1 MAVTRPID
9 LRDVHAVPR
18 KSRGRPESPL
28 PLTSAVFGK
37 PQKSRPFRSLM
48 FAPFASGIPL
58 KVAARVRIPLGVLL
72 ETRQMLGVS
81 SFADQGCS
89 DRAPP
94 DTAKIPRDI
103 CGTEAARCGETS
115 AVSGI
120 FERACRHLC
129 EVVPS

>member
-1 MAVTRPID
+1 M
-9 LRDVHAVPR
+9 
-18 KSRGRPESPL
+18 
-28 PLTSAVFGK
+28 
-37 PQKSRPFRSLM
+37 
-48 FAPFASGIPL
+48 
-58 KVAARVRIPLGVLL
+58 GVLL
-72 ETRQMLGVS
+72 ETRQMLGAS